1 MINLKTIRKVLPQLD
16 LVSLMENGFV
26 AYSEGR
32 VVVPPVGEMIF
43 EDPPGDTHIKYGYI
57 KGGESFVI
65 KVASGFYNNPQLG
78 LSSSQGLML
87 LFSQKTGVLE
97 SILLDEGHLTNVRT
111 AAAGAVAAKHLAP
124 CGIESIGILGAG
136 IQGKL
141 QLEHLMSVV
150 SCRQVSVWVPDPS
163 EKESYLEY
171 FSGTDMNIEI
181 ARTPEQVAEK
191 CGLIVTAT
199 PAKTPLLKAGDIRPG
214 THITAMGSDTA
225 EKNELDPEILGR
237 ADLVVVD
244 SLSQSES
251 RGEVFRAVEAGVLNR
266 GTVVELGAVVSGKV
280 NGRTGDEQI
289 TVCDLTGVAV
299 QDLMIAE
306 AVSCQVGKERGKD
319 SREISDI

>member
-1 MINLKTIRKVLPQLD
+1 MNELINLETIRRVLPELD
-16 LVSLMENGFV
+16 LVDLMERGFA
-26 AYSEGR
+26 AYSEGL

-78 LSSSQGLML
+78 LSSSQGMML

-111 AAAGAVAAKHLAP
+111 AAAGAAAAKHLAP
-124 CGIESIGILGAG
+124 ENVQCIGILGAG

-141 QLEHLMSVV
+141 QLEYLMGVV
-150 SCRQVSVWVPDPS
+150 SCRDVSVWVPDPS
-163 EKESYLEY
+163 ETEPYLEY
-171 FSGTDMNIEI
+171 FNESELNMEI
-181 ARTPEQVAEK
+181 AESPGAVAEK
-191 CGLIVTAT
+191 CNLIVTAT
-199 PAKTPLLKAGDIRPG
+199 PAKEPLLKAGDIRPG

-225 EKNELDPEILGR
+225 EKIELDPEILGR

-244 SLSQSES
+244 SLSQSET
-251 RGEVFRAVEAGVLNR
+251 RGEVFRAVEAGALQRSSVS
-266 GTVVELGAVVSGKV
+266 ELGSVISGRAK
-280 NGRTGDEQI
+280 GRTSDDQI

-306 AVSCQVGKERGKD
+306 AVSRQVGKDRERD
-319 SREISDI
+319 